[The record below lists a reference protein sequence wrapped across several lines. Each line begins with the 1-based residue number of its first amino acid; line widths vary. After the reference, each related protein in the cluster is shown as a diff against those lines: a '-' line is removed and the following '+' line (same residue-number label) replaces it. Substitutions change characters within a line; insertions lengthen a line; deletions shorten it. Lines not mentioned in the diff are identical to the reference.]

1 MHILPG
7 KVAATR
13 AAGILNP
20 KYQVHGYSVHLT
32 ARKIFSVDA
41 GGQIDFGGNEY
52 MAAGRIEI
60 STQRVRVEDRYQWW
74 DLGRGSYFVECN
86 ETLDLAENEIALIE
100 PDDRLLRAGAWHVP
114 FYLRGRVAPIQ
125 LLLEVSAARL
135 RVKENGRLA
144 LFRLFRITGYGD
156 VARGNRKTKL
166 RKRKPPTRKKASR
179 R

>member
-7 KVAATR
+7 KVAAAR

-41 GGQIDFGGNEY
+41 GGQIDFGGSEY

-60 STQRVRVEDRYQWW
+60 STQRVRLEDRYQWW

-100 PDDRLLRAGAWHVP
+100 PDDRLLRAGAWHAP
-114 FYLRGRVAPIQ
+114 FYVRGRVAPVQ
-125 LLLEVSAARL
+125 LLLEVGAARL
-135 RVKENGRLA
+135 RVKENARLA
-144 LFRLFRITGYGD
+144 LFRLFQIAGYGEE
-156 VARGNRKTKL
+156 ARGDRKTKL
-166 RKRKPPTRKKASR
+166 KKRKSPAKKKVPR